1 MVDRGH
7 RVESD
12 LFSCLTCRKVGG
24 RRKFD
29 VLHGSGC
36 RQFNLQVIL

>member
-24 RRKFD
+24 RLMSFMVPDADSSIFK
-29 VLHGSGC
+29 
-36 RQFNLQVIL
+36 